1 MIREGCLLT
10 GLGAAF
16 GLGGAMAVARVLR
29 GLLYGVTPLDG
40 LTIASVVALVAG
52 VALIA
57 VGVPAWRAARVDPV
71 TALRAE

>member
-1 MIREGCLLT
+1 VF
-10 GLGAAF
+10 LGRRILQSDQLRF
-16 GLGGAMAVARVLR
+16 SPFRMEISRVLR

-40 LTIASVVALVAG
+40 LTIASVASLVAG
-52 VALIA
+52 VALVA